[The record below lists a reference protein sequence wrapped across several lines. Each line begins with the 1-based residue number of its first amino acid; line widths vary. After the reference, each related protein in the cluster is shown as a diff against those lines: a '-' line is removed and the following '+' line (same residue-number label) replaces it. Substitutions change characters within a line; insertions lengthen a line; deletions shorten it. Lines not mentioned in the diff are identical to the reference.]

1 MSLCFLLI
9 AMYQTKTL
17 PNGLRIV
24 TAALENT
31 GAVTVLVLVGAGSR
45 YEHQEN
51 RGISHFLEHMFF
63 KGAKKYGTAAEV
75 AEAIDSVGGE
85 FNAFTGKEYAGYYVK
100 VALKNK
106 ETALDV
112 LSDMLLRSKFEQ
124 SEIEK
129 ERGVILEEYN
139 MYQDTPMYQ
148 TGWNFERLMYGD
160 QALGWDQIGT
170 RELIKSVNHEDFVEY
185 KNKLY
190 TPDNTIIAVAGN
202 IDHETVVAE
211 VQKYFSFGNAK
222 KAYNFD
228 PVQAEQGSKRVMLTE
243 KKTEQAHLVLGVE
256 AYPAEH
262 KDHYALKLL
271 SVILGGNMSSR
282 MFLNIREAKGLSY
295 YIQTNTD
302 DYLDSGLISTRAGVD
317 ISRAK
322 EAIECIR
329 DEYLKIAAEGI
340 SQKELQKGKDYLR
353 GKIVL
358 NFEDSEEVA
367 HFYAKQFLMYSK
379 MHSLDEVFAE
389 IEAVTVD
396 DVNRI
401 CKELFQLEKMK
412 LVVIGPFSDE
422 QYFLDALT

>member
-1 MSLCFLLI
+1 MF
-9 AMYQTKTL
+9 KTETL
-17 PNGLRIV
+17 DNGLRIV
-24 TAALENT
+24 TEKLENT

-45 YEHQEN
+45 YEEQEI

-63 KGAKKYGTAAEV
+63 KGAKKYPTAAQV
-75 AEAIDSVGGE
+75 SEAIDSVGGE

-106 ETALDV
+106 HVAFDV
-112 LSDMLLRSKFEQ
+112 LSDMLVHSKFEQ
-124 SEIEK
+124 EEIEK

-160 QALGWDQIGT
+160 QPLGWDQIGT
-170 RELIKSVNHEDFVEY
+170 KELIKSVNHEDFVDY

-202 IDHETVVAE
+202 VDHSDVVEE
-211 VQKYFSFGNAK
+211 VKKYFTFDDGK

-228 PVQAEQGSKRVMLTE
+228 PIADVKEEKRIMLTE

-256 AYPAEH
+256 AYAAEH
-262 KDHYALKLL
+262 KDHFALKLL

-295 YIQTNTD
+295 YIQTSTD

-317 ISRAK
+317 INRAK
-322 EAIECIR
+322 EAVECIR
-329 DEYLKIAAEGI
+329 DEYLRIASEPV
-340 SQKELQKGKDYLR
+340 SEKELQKGKDYLK

-367 HFYAKQFLMYSK
+367 HFYAKQFLLYSK
-379 MHSLDEVFAE
+379 MNSLEEVFAE
-389 IEAVTVD
+389 IDKVTVD
-396 DVNRI
+396 DISRI
-401 CKELFQLEKMK
+401 SKELFQLERMK
-412 LVVIGPFSDE
+412 LVVIGPFSE
-422 QYFLDALT
+422 EEYFMEALR